1 MEGSAGAPPAQGAP
15 PAAQPPASGQGASG
29 QGQSTGQ
36 SQGSSFNWG
45 LFPSVPENQRELLQP
60 HLTNVLGHV
69 TRMEQQYAPY
79 KGLLDAIQPDQVQG
93 LLQFIDNYNSSPLET
108 WMGLG
113 QSLQQDGTIQNPN
126 FSIEALQALV
136 QAQQEAGMGG
146 AQGQMGDMGDMPPW
160 AQAMQQ
166 SLQSL
171 TQFMDTQQ
179 QAQQAQQQ
187 AEMQRQNDAMLT
199 EARGQIRAQLTAA
212 GIPDGIISDED
223 ITSALITHQG
233 DMNAVVQRFTS
244 LRDAFTGNFVNTNA
258 NGQRPLTIN
267 GAPPQAPGGGL
278 KEKKGDGFRSASKA
292 AEQYLMQANQAAAQG
307 N

>member
-29 QGQSTGQ
+29 QGQPTGQ
-36 SQGSSFNWG
+36 AQGSSFNWG
-45 LFPSVPENQRELLQP
+45 LFPNVPENQRELLQP

-93 LLQFIDNYNSSPLET
+93 LLQFIDNYNSNPLET

-113 QSLQQDGTIQNPN
+113 QSLQQDGTIQNPD

-136 QAQQEAGMGG
+136 QQQQQAQ
-146 AQGQMGDMGDMPPW
+146 AQGQPGEMGDMPPW

-166 SLQSL
+166 SLQGV
-171 TQFMDTQQ
+171 TQYIES
-179 QAQQAQQQ
+179 QQQ
-187 AEMQRQNDAMLT
+187 AEQARQQAEAQRQNEAMLT

-212 GIPDGIISDED
+212 GIPEGAVTDAD
-223 ITSALITHQG
+223 ITASLISRQG
-233 DMNAVVQRFTS
+233 DMNAVIQGFTQF
-244 LRDAFTGNFVNTNA
+244 RDNLLGNFTNTNA
-258 NGQRPLTIN
+258 NGQKPLAIN
-267 GAPPQAPGGGL
+267 GAPPQAPKGGL
-278 KEKKGDGFRSASKA
+278 RAKPGDGFRTATQGAEQFLRQANA
-292 AEQYLMQANQAAAQG
+292 AEAQG

>member
-1 MEGSAGAPPAQGAP
+1 MEGSVAGPAQGAP
-15 PAAQPPASGQGASG
+15 PVAQPPASGQGASG
-29 QGQSTGQ
+29 QGQPTGQ
-36 SQGSSFNWG
+36 ASGSGFNWG
-45 LFPSVPENQRELLQP
+45 LFPNVPENQRELLQP

-79 KGLLDAIQPDQVQG
+79 KGLMDAVTPDQVQG
-93 LLQFIDNYNSSPLET
+93 LLTFIDNYNNSPLET

-113 QSLQQDGTIQNPN
+113 QSLQQDGTIRNPN

-136 QAQQEAGMGG
+136 NAEQANAG
-146 AQGQMGDMGDMPPW
+146 AQGQMADMGDIPPW

-166 SLQSL
+166 SLQGL
-171 TQFMDTQQ
+171 TQFMESQQ

-187 AEMQRQNDAMLT
+187 AEQARQNEAMLT

-267 GAPPQAPGGGL
+267 GAPPKAPGGGL
-278 KEKKGDGFRSASKA
+278 RAKQGDGFRSASKQ
-292 AEQYLMQANQAAAQG
+292 AEQFLMQANQAAAQG